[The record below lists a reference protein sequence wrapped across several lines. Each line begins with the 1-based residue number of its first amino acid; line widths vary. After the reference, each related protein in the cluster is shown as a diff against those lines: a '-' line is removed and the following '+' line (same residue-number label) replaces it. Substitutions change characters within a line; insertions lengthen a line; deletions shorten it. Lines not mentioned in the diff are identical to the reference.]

1 MELLAGLV
9 CGVFATFL
17 CAAAFGPKLAES
29 YYSRREARAAKFY
42 ADGERAHAEARRAL
56 EEADATYN
64 EVAAARDEVIRLARL
79 MQVKID
85 GLP

>member
-1 MELLAGLV
+1 MELLAGFV

-17 CAAAFGPKLAES
+17 CAAAFGQKLAES
-29 YYSRREARAAKFY
+29 YHSRREARAAKFY
-42 ADGERAHAEARRAL
+42 ADGERALAEARRAL

-64 EVAAARDEVIRLARL
+64 EVAAARDEAIRLAKL

-85 GLP
+85 G